1 MQKAVTILLKG
12 YQYFVSPLF
21 GVSCRFYPSCS
32 AYAIEAV
39 ETHGILRGLCLAAR
53 RILCCHPWHRGGV
66 DPVPGKNTDNH
77 CEHA

>member
-1 MQKAVTILLKG
+1 MQKAVIILLKG
-12 YQYFVSPLF
+12 YQYFASPLF
-21 GVSCRFYPSCS
+21 GMSCRFYPSCS

-53 RILCCHPWHRGGV
+53 RIFVLPSLAPRRV
-66 DPVPGKNTDNH
+66 DPVPGKNTDNQ